1 MAAGGRQNDQ
11 DYFGYMKYLH
21 TDNED
26 WWFRSTGIGTTNEQV
41 KVDQLRKWEEDGKM
55 YVGGRQFISPQGL
68 QIIQAGIQ
76 KTKSPLAT
84 DDVSTS
90 YTPPLNHHINI
101 PIRNN
106 HVTETFKTPKRNFN
120 EDSLIPVESP
130 ALEVKEFPS
139 KTRKTT
145 STWLN
150 TKEPMLKDDSGL
162 ADMGNWSPVEVSS
175 IVSDMDNSSQ
185 DVATSGSSIPAIGV
199 NADQCQEN
207 NRTMKRANT
216 SGQGRVNIEVVINA
230 PINGTINI
238 SG

>member
-1 MAAGGRQNDQ
+1 MAAGGRRNDNN
-11 DYFGYMKYLH
+11 YFRYLNYLH
-21 TDNED
+21 TDDED
-26 WWFRSTGIGTTNEQV
+26 WGFRSTEIGTTNEQV
-41 KVDQLRKWEEDGKM
+41 KVDQLCKWEEDGKM
-55 YVGGRQFISPQGL
+55 YVGGKQFISPQGL
-68 QIIQAGIQ
+68 QIIQAGIK
-76 KTKSPLAT
+76 KTESLFVT
-84 DDVSTS
+84 D
-90 YTPPLNHHINI
+90 N
-101 PIRNN
+101 
-106 HVTETFKTPKRNFN
+106 
-120 EDSLIPVESP
+120 SLIPVESP

-175 IVSDMDNSSQ
+175 IVSDMDNLSQ

-207 NRTMKRANT
+207 NRTMERANT
-216 SGQGRVNIEVVINA
+216 SGQGKVHIEVVINA